1 MDPPYFFQGVRDNHP
16 VDTRQLGSDTRCH
29 SPALSEYQGNRANSI
44 TSGSTYQRDVLRPF
58 DSRCPQPQRP
68 SLPWNTPLYS
78 QPMPTSNTLSWPPI
92 ATLFSPPPRTLISDP
107 PYPPPVL
114 ELTSSV
120 NIPSS
125 HEAYPTEVDRERVVL
140 PSIKNL
146 LNPASPSSIS
156 RSEQLPRFI
165 TPPSAY
171 QSVHTQFPA
180 HHAED
185 LAHGSC
191 YRPEANHANRIAP
204 VSQLFVPEGSSPYLS
219 RPSSRSEIPSR
230 RHSRRPSPLSPRHD
244 DDGYSME
251 RYQMDKGKGRAR
263 YVDDSRP
270 RVYPLAKHLSTT
282 LVSQSGSVENE
293 CARLLQ
299 APPTTSPAGLTEAL
313 QPQPSLP
320 APTSAQATSL
330 NRVVTRTPEIIS
342 SNQTNLFSGSH
353 DFAMH
358 NSTIVVHPPGTG
370 SQQSEHSAV
379 MNWLKASMIEHAQ
392 HDSAGRDPP
401 PRCHPDTRISI
412 LERTHKWI
420 DNPQREKRLLWIR
433 GPAGVG
439 KSAIVQTVADSLSVS
454 ERLIAS
460 LFFSRPNGRS
470 NPQRV
475 FPTIAYQ
482 LASRHALYR
491 AYIDEIRPPDSQP
504 LEMRAMKEQF
514 RLLIIEPLA
523 NRKLFDS
530 AEDILIAIDGLD
542 ECDGDPGAD
551 DYDQSCH
558 RRRTFK
564 EVHREIIQLISSFV
578 KTHPSIPV
586 IWVIASRPESHIT
599 AVFGSNNVKGSY
611 VEESILVDNEE
622 ARTDVEKF
630 LNSSFEKIAEAYPD
644 HITETPW
651 PAYGHFLQIAKAASG
666 LFIFGEVVI
675 RFINDPRE
683 GNPISQLNQVLA
695 AIANLRQSGK
705 NNPLSALDVIYTA
718 ILSRIPP
725 TRMENLKKMLPLMIY
740 VHRKSISVGHYKFRN
755 MYEHF
760 DISREDAITSFNY
773 LHSVIYFPRVKD
785 IGKTQPQFYH
795 ASFRDY
801 LEDPSRSGEYAAEEW
816 NEDLT
821 WCPSA
826 AVAGEV
832 VNLSKSISWV
842 HKLLERLSP
851 SGSVAKVLIHRYKI
865 SDSGLLQ
872 DILDGLDFRSLLLE
886 NLKDCSFWDLHREV
900 ASKVCSHL

>member
-1 MDPPYFFQGVRDNHP
+1 MDPPYFFQGVGDNHP
-16 VDTRQLGSDTRCH
+16 VATRQFGSDTRRH
-29 SPALSEYQGNRANSI
+29 SPALSEYQDNRANSI
-44 TSGSTYQRDVLRPF
+44 ISGSTYQQDVLRPF

-68 SLPWNTPLYS
+68 SLPWNTLHS
-78 QPMPTSNTLSWPPI
+78 QPMPTSNTLSLPPI

-156 RSEQLPRFI
+156 RSEQLPRSI
-165 TPPSAY
+165 NPPSAY

-185 LAHGSC
+185 LAHGLC
-191 YRPEANHANRIAP
+191 YHPEANHANRIAP

-219 RPSSRSEIPSR
+219 RASSRSEIPSR
-230 RHSRRPSPLSPRHD
+230 CHSHRPSPLSPRHNV
-244 DDGYSME
+244 DGHSVE
-251 RYQMDKGKGRAR
+251 RYQTDKGKGRAR
-263 YVDDSRP
+263 YVDDSHP
-270 RVYPLAKHLSTT
+270 RLYPVAKHQSTA

-293 CARLLQ
+293 RARLLQ
-299 APPTTSPAGLTEAL
+299 VPSTNSPAGLTEAL
-313 QPQPSLP
+313 HPQPSLP
-320 APTSAQATSL
+320 APMSTQAASL
-330 NRVVTRTPEIIS
+330 NHVAIRTPEIIS
-342 SNQTNLFSGSH
+342 SNQTNLFTSSH
-353 DFAMH
+353 DFAMN

-370 SQQSEHSAV
+370 SQQSEHS
-379 MNWLKASMIEHAQ
+379 
-392 HDSAGRDPP
+392 
-401 PRCHPDTRISI
+401 
-412 LERTHKWI
+412 
-420 DNPQREKRLLWIR
+420 
-433 GPAGVG
+433 AGVG

-482 LASRHALYR
+482 LASQDAAYR
-491 AYIDEIRPPDSQP
+491 TYIETIRPPDSP
-504 LEMRAMKEQF
+504 LLEAKAMKEQF
-514 RLLIIEPLA
+514 RLLIIDPLVKH
-523 NRKLFDS
+523 KLFAKGD
-530 AEDILIAIDGLD
+530 DILIAIDGLD

-551 DYDQSCH
+551 DYEQTCH

-564 EVHREIIQLISSFV
+564 EVHREIVELISGFV
-578 KTHPSIPV
+578 EAHPSIPA
-586 IWVIASRPESHIT
+586 IWVIASQPESHIT
-599 AVFGSNNVKGSY
+599 AVFGSDDVKGSY
-611 VEESILVDNEE
+611 VEESILIDNKE
-622 ARTDVEKF
+622 ACADVEKF
-630 LNSSFEKIAEAYPD
+630 LVASFKKIAETYPN
-644 HITETPW
+644 HITKTPW
-651 PAYGHFLQIAKAASG
+651 PAYDQLLQITKAASG

-675 RFINDPRE
+675 RFIDDPRE
-683 GNPISQLNQVLA
+683 ENPVSQLNQVLA
-695 AIANLRQSGK
+695 AIANLRQSRK

-740 VHRKSISVGHYKFRN
+740 VHRRSINVRDYNCQN

-773 LHSVIYFPRVKD
+773 LHSVIYFPHVKHID
-785 IGKTQPQFYH
+785 KTQPQFYH

-801 LEDPSRSGEYAAEEW
+801 LEDPSRSCEYTVEKW

-821 WCPSA
+821 WPPSA
-826 AVAGEV
+826 TVAGDGDLS
-832 VNLSKSISWV
+832 NLCKSITWAQR
-842 HKLLERLSP
+842 LLKGLSP
-851 SGSVAKVLIHRYKI
+851 SGCRVEVLIHRYKI

-886 NLKDCSFWDLHREV
+886 NLHNFSFRDLHREV
-900 ASKVCSHL
+900 TAKVCSHL